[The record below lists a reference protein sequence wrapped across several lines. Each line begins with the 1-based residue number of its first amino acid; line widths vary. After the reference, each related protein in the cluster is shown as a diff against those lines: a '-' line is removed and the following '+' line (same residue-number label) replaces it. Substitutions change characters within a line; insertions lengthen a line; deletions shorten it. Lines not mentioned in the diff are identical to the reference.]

1 MKFNV
6 NQQDL
11 QQALNYCQGVIEK
24 RSTLPILSNILLDVS
39 NSKLIITATDL
50 DLIFVHQLNN
60 IEVLEEGKTTTT
72 SSIMYDIVRK
82 FSSGKKINLSLTDI
96 SKLQVES
103 EKSIFN
109 LNCISATEF
118 PLTDENFNENEFVI
132 KSKQLLKLLNKCK
145 FSVSNDETRHY
156 LSGIY
161 FHQTEVEDKNYL
173 TAVATDSHRMSISKI
188 RLDQKIDF
196 EPIILPKKTIFQ
208 LCSLLDS
215 YDGDVKVSNLKSKI
229 KFELNNSILISKL
242 IDGKFPNY
250 IQVIPKNN
258 QKKLEID
265 LKLFLNS
272 VDRVASVSLDKKDGV
287 KFNLSKDIL
296 DLSVNNTNSG
306 DGKETLNV
314 KFDHDL
320 EISIEA
326 DQSYG
331 NGFLLPLGPL
341 RELPSRLNQVDFKVY
356 HTYTER
362 NQNYTMKYVIDELE
376 NPYHGVSIKLCKW
389 ANEKVIHAISA
400 IGSPK
405 RFYNLLEQ
413 SGFILANTTSL
424 LDHEHI
430 PRSYFEE
437 TKESTIFI
445 TEKDA
450 TKLKNY
456 SNPKIWVVKVKMVLN
471 KPINKLIEEK
481 IAPLVKPVC

>member
-11 QQALNYCQGVIEK
+11 QHALNYCQGVIEK
-24 RSTLPILSNILLDVS
+24 RSTLPILSNILLDAS
-39 NSKLIITATDL
+39 SSKLTITATDL
-50 DLIFVHQLNN
+50 DLIFVHHLNN
-60 IEVLEEGKTTTT
+60 VEILEEGKTTTT

-109 LNCISATEF
+109 LNCISATDF
-118 PLTDENFNENEFVI
+118 PLTDEDFNNNEFVL

-161 FHQTEVEDKNYL
+161 LHQNEVEDKNYL

-215 YDGDVKVSNLKSKI
+215 YDGDVKISNIKSKI

-287 KFNLSKDIL
+287 KFNLLKDKL
-296 DLSVNNTNSG
+296 DLSVNNSNSG
-306 DGKETLNV
+306 DGKETLSV

-320 EISIEA
+320 EISFNSKYLIDIASQLDGERVEI
-326 DQSYG
+326 
-331 NGFLLPLGPL
+331 FLND
-341 RELPSRLNQVDFKVY
+341 S
-356 HTYTER
+356 
-362 NQNYTMKYVIDELE
+362 
-376 NPYHGVSIKLCKW
+376 
-389 ANEKVIHAISA
+389 
-400 IGSPK
+400 GSPALIK
-405 RFYNLLEQ
+405 DPGDFD
-413 SGFILANTTSL
+413 S
-424 LDHEHI
+424 
-430 PRSYFEE
+430 
-437 TKESTIFI
+437 IF
-445 TEKDA
+445 
-450 TKLKNY
+450 
-456 SNPKIWVVKVKMVLN
+456 VVMPMKG
-471 KPINKLIEEK
+471 
-481 IAPLVKPVC
+481 

>member
-24 RSTLPILSNILLDVS
+24 RSTLPILSNILMEAN

-50 DLIFVHQLNN
+50 DLIFIHNVNN
-60 IEVLEEGKTTTT
+60 VEVLEEGQTTTV
-72 SSIMYDIVRK
+72 SSTIYDIVRK
-82 FSSGKKINLSLTDI
+82 LSSGKKINLTLNNS
-96 SKLQVES
+96 SKLHLES

-109 LNCISATEF
+109 LNCINPSEF
-118 PLTDENFNENEFVI
+118 PLTDENFNQNEFVI

-188 RLDQKIDF
+188 RLDEKIDF
-196 EPIILPKKTIFQ
+196 DPIILPKKTIFQ

-215 YDGDVKVSNLKSKI
+215 YDGDVKVSNVKSKI

-287 KFNLSKDIL
+287 KFSLSKDTL
-296 DLSVNNTNSG
+296 NLSVNNANSG
-306 DGKETLNV
+306 DGKETLSA

-320 EISIEA
+320 QISFNSRYLIDVASQLDGQKVEIFFN
-326 DQSYG
+326 D
-331 NGFLLPLGPL
+331 
-341 RELPSRLNQVDFKVY
+341 
-356 HTYTER
+356 T
-362 NQNYTMKYVIDELE
+362 
-376 NPYHGVSIKLCKW
+376 
-389 ANEKVIHAISA
+389 
-400 IGSPK
+400 GSPA
-405 RFYNLLEQ
+405 L
-413 SGFILANTTSL
+413 I
-424 LDHEHI
+424 
-430 PRSYFEE
+430 
-437 TKESTIFI
+437 
-445 TEKDA
+445 KDPGDFDSI
-450 TKLKNY
+450 Y
-456 SNPKIWVVKVKMVLN
+456 VVMPMKG
-471 KPINKLIEEK
+471 
-481 IAPLVKPVC
+481 